1 MVREDLGDKQASS
14 TDSTMSESGV
24 PTVAAGTDSTMS
36 ESGVPTGPAST
47 EQQPGQDL
55 QAGPAQQ
62 AGESETV
69 ENVRALMQQLAAAA
83 TESAAPAVQP
93 RRILTR
99 TAIAYSE

>member
-1 MVREDLGDKQASS
+1 MVREDSGDKQ
-14 TDSTMSESGV
+14 
-24 PTVAAGTDSTMS
+24 AAGTDSTMS

-47 EQQPGQDL
+47 EQQPGQDQ

-69 ENVRALMQQLAAAA
+69 ENVRALMQQL
-83 TESAAPAVQP
+83 ESAAPAVQP

-99 TAIAYSE
+99 TGAARRVRQR